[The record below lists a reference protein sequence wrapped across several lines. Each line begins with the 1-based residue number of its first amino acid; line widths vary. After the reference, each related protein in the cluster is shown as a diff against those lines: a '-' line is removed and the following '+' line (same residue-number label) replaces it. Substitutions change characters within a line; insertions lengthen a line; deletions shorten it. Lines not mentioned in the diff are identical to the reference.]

1 MNSYN
6 RVAVVMLCLHDISDI
21 FLHGAKLL
29 LLLNVRGSSM
39 GLLS

>member
-1 MNSYN
+1 
-6 RVAVVMLCLHDISDI
+6 MLCLHDISDI